1 LSSSHEN
8 KNQKKISKSP
18 ITEIVNPEHPFE
30 VVNLVLLD
38 MEKRRGFDFKSL
50 TKSSHTGHPVCY

>member
-38 MEKRRGFDFKSL
+38 MEKRRGL
-50 TKSSHTGHPVCY
+50 RLQIPH